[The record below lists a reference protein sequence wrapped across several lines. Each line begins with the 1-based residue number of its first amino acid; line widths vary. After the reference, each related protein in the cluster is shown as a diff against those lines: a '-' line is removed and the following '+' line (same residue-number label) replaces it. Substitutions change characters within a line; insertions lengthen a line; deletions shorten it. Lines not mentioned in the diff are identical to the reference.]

1 MRAIQVQAYEGDD
14 RLAVIHD
21 APVPDCGEGVLID
34 VHSAGVSFPDLL
46 LSRGK
51 YQIQPEP
58 PFVPGVEAA
67 GLVAAAGE
75 GSEFAVGDR
84 VAAFTFGAF
93 ADQVAAPAHAVMRLP
108 DELTF
113 DEGAGLV
120 MNHQTAYLGL
130 VVRAG
135 LRAGEDVLVHGAA
148 GGVGTA
154 AVQVAKALG
163 TQVTAV
169 VSTGEKGDVAR
180 RAGAD
185 HVVVGL
191 AGWRAAATASNG
203 GRGFDVVYDP
213 VGGQHS
219 TDENLRALVPGGRL
233 IVIGF
238 ADGQIPTVALN
249 RVLLRNVSV
258 VGAAWGHYIATRPEL
273 ARTIAD
279 ELTRMIVDGHVRPI
293 VGAVYPF
300 DEAARALA
308 DLEER
313 RATGKLVLRVKET
326 D

>member
-1 MRAIQVQAYEGDD
+1 MRAIQVQAYDGDD
-14 RLAVIHD
+14 RLAIIHD
-21 APVPDCGEGVLID
+21 APVPDAGDGVVIE

-58 PFVPGVEAA
+58 PFVPGVEAS
-67 GLVAAAGE
+67 GVVAVTAE
-75 GSEFAVGDR
+75 GSGFAVGDR

-93 ADQVAAPAHAVMRLP
+93 ADRVAAPAHAVMRLP

-120 MNHQTAYLGL
+120 MNYQTAYLGL

-135 LRAGEDVLVHGAA
+135 LKSGESVLVHGAA

-154 AVQVAKALG
+154 AIQVAKALDAR
-163 TQVTAV
+163 VTAL
-169 VSTGEKGDVAR
+169 VSSEAKGDVAR

-191 AGWRAAATASNG
+191 SGWRAPAVAFNG
-203 GRGFDVVYDP
+203 GGFDMVYDP
-213 VGGQHS
+213 VGGQHN
-219 TDENLRALVPGGRL
+219 TDENLRSLVEGGRL
-233 IVIGF
+233 VVIGF

-258 VGAAWGHYIATRPEL
+258 VGAAWGHYIASRPEL
-273 ARTIAD
+273 ARSIGD
-279 ELTRMIVDGHVRPI
+279 ELAKMIADGHVRPI

-308 DLEER
+308 DLEGR

-326 D
+326 GR